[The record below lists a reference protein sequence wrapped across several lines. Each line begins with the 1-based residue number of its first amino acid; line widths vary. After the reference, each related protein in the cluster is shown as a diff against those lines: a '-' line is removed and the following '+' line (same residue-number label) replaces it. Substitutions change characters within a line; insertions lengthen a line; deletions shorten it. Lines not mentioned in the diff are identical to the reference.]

1 MTTTN
6 IPTEIRAVF
15 KQANVKGVTTSLQF
29 EIMTEDTNAF
39 DIVRMSGKDVFLSI
53 VEAQPQIVFVDSD
66 GEVK

>member
-6 IPTEIRAVF
+6 IPTKIRAVF
-15 KQANVKGVTTSLQF
+15 KQANVKGVTTSLQS

-53 VEAQPQIVFVDSD
+53 VEVQPQIVFVDSD

>member
-1 MTTTN
+1 
-6 IPTEIRAVF
+6 
-15 KQANVKGVTTSLQF
+15 
-29 EIMTEDTNAF
+29 MTEDTNAF